1 MMDGVTIR
9 PGRAADAE
17 GIAAVHSASW
27 RQTYRG
33 IVPQSYL
40 DGMAPEKTV
49 ERWRDAMANRST
61 SGAHLL
67 VADAGGKVV
76 GFEAYGPVREP
87 AFGYSG
93 ELYAAYFLPEAMG
106 KGLGTTMMKQVVAD
120 LSAQN
125 LNDMIVW
132 VMEANERG
140 RRFYE
145 KLLGGAVVPGSRK
158 SFDIEGAEIWEI
170 AYGFRPLPLLK

>member
-1 MMDGVTIR
+1 MDGVTTR
-9 PGRAADAE
+9 PARSDDAV

-27 RQTYRG
+27 RATYRG

-40 DGMAPEKTV
+40 DDMDPEKTV
-49 ERWRDAMANRST
+49 ERWRDAAMGKHP
-61 SGAHLL
+61 GAHLL
-67 VADAGGKVV
+67 VADAGGTII
-76 GFEAYGPVREP
+76 GFETYGPAREP

-106 KGLGTTMMKQVVAD
+106 KGLGTEMMKTVVRD
-120 LSAQN
+120 LAAQGMH
-125 LNDMIVW
+125 DMIVW

-145 KLLGGAVVPGSRK
+145 KILGGAVVEGSRQ
-158 SFDIEGAEIWEI
+158 SFEIAGATIREI

>member
-1 MMDGVTIR
+1 MTVTIR
-9 PGRAADAE
+9 PARSEDAE

-27 RQTYRG
+27 RATYPG

-40 DGMAPEKTV
+40 DAMYPEKTLD
-49 ERWRDAMANRST
+49 RWREAAT
-61 SGAHLL
+61 GKHLGAHLL
-67 VADAGGKVV
+67 IAEEDGKII
-76 GFEAYGPVREP
+76 GFETYGPTREP
-87 AFGYSG
+87 SFGYRG
-93 ELYAAYFLPEAMG
+93 ELYAAYFLPGAMG
-106 KGLGTTMMKQVVAD
+106 KGLGTEMMKIVVRD
-120 LSAQN
+120 LAAQG

-145 KLLGGAVVPGSRK
+145 KILGGAVVPGSRK
-158 SFDIEGAEIWEI
+158 SFEIEGATVWEI

>member
-1 MMDGVTIR
+1 MDGVTIR
-9 PGRAADAE
+9 HARTQDAP
-17 GIAAVHSASW
+17 GIAHVHSTSW
-27 RQTYRG
+27 RNTYRG

-40 DGMAPEKTV
+40 DDMHPEKTIV
-49 ERWRDAMANRST
+49 RWREAAAGNVP
-61 SGAHLL
+61 GAHLL
-67 VADAGGKVV
+67 VAEENGKII

-87 AFGYSG
+87 SFGYAG

-106 KGLGTTMMKQVVAD
+106 KGLGTKMMKTVIRDFAGQG
-120 LSAQN
+120 

-140 RRFYE
+140 RHFYE
-145 KLLGGAVVPGSRK
+145 KVLGGTIIPGSHK
-158 SFDIEGAEIWEI
+158 SFDIGGAEIWEI